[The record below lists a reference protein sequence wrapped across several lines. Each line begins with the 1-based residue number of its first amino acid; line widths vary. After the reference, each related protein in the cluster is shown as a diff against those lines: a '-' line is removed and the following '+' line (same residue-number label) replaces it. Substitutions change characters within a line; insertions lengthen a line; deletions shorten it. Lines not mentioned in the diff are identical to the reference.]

1 MSIQMEIKLPD
12 WLRKNYLYVKEYLGD
27 DSMNPRAFVRL
38 EESERTFD
46 LEQANVISSQWH
58 TDPWNNEDN
67 DIHKVFLDLDCEHWY
82 VPSSTPGH
90 GHLYINVNMRRKDLD
105 WLMGQLYRFGIVSSG
120 WKGQL
125 ENRQANT
132 FRLPWIKK

>member
-46 LEQANVISSQWH
+46 LEQANVISSQ
-58 TDPWNNEDN
+58 
-67 DIHKVFLDLDCEHWY
+67 
-82 VPSSTPGH
+82 
-90 GHLYINVNMRRKDLD
+90 
-105 WLMGQLYRFGIVSSG
+105 
-120 WKGQL
+120 
-125 ENRQANT
+125 
-132 FRLPWIKK
+132 